1 MIILESNSGYLQLH
15 ELLQAAGHRGKVRAE
30 DAQRVLKDLVFDL
43 WRSDGCEE
51 RSDTL
56 KMLALVDFYLPF
68 LPLER
73 PHIERL
79 FRMKLKERG
88 ASLAEFKQAAGLTW
102 DEDVVKFLTDR
113 VWFMVSLS
121 KAP

>member
-1 MIILESNSGYLQLH
+1 MTYGNFKGEDSNVWFLHNLLIGVHSCRSVIILESNSGYLQLH

-43 WRSDGCEE
+43 WRSDECEE

-56 KMLALVDFYLPF
+56 KLLALVDFYLPF

-73 PHIERL
+73 PAETAAAVNRFLRKIE
-79 FRMKLKERG
+79 
-88 ASLAEFKQAAGLTW
+88 AAR
-102 DEDVVKFLTDR
+102 K
-113 VWFMVSLS
+113 
-121 KAP
+121 P

>member
-1 MIILESNSGYLQLH
+1 VIILESNSGYLQLH
-15 ELLQAAGHRGKVRAE
+15 ELLQAAGHRGRVRAE
-30 DAQRVLKDLVFDL
+30 EAQRVLKDLVFDL
-43 WRSDGCEE
+43 WRADGCEE

-73 PHIERL
+73 PHIEQL
-79 FRMKLKERG
+79 FRMKLKERSH
-88 ASLAEFKQAAGLTW
+88 ALAESKQAAGLTW

-113 VWFMVSLS
+113 VRQ
-121 KAP
+121 AT